1 MLFYKAEDSLSFP
14 CTMVLF
20 AISYQMELL
29 HDSLTLKTEARCL
42 LLKLVSVTLHEWWL
56 WLCQKGCKQHFL
68 LPFDPNPCRH
78 SAASIL
84 SSAELCGGLRSVQHM
99 APHRGDMSL
108 TQTHVCTLQC
118 LLSCCLS
125 HLLAHCL
132 QHILLTAYLT
142 LPHLAP
148 PKKHRKKSYL

>member
-1 MLFYKAEDSLSFP
+1 MIP
-14 CTMVLF
+14 V
-20 AISYQMELL
+20 Q
-29 HDSLTLKTEARCL
+29 TLKTEARSL

-99 APHRGDMSL
+99 APHRGDMSHTDTRVHPAMPPQL
-108 TQTHVCTLQC
+108 LPLSPLGSLSSAYFADSIPYFASSSTPKETQEEKLFIDKGIVEKLC
-118 LLSCCLS
+118 S
-125 HLLAHCL
+125 
-132 QHILLTAYLT
+132 
-142 LPHLAP
+142 
-148 PKKHRKKSYL
+148 